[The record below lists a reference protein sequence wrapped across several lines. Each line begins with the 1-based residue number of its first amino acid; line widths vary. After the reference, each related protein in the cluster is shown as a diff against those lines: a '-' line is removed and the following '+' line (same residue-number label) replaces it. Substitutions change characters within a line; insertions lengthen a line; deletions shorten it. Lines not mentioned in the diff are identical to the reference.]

1 MKTGHSHLKTA
12 NMSHLFHRLACFH
25 FTAQGPKIDYYHQQL
40 NERAAKQVAK
50 RFEKLRN
57 FKKISECLKLI
68 ATSQLA
74 AQN

>member
-50 RFEKLRN
+50 RFEKL
-57 FKKISECLKLI
+57 
-68 ATSQLA
+68 
-74 AQN
+74 